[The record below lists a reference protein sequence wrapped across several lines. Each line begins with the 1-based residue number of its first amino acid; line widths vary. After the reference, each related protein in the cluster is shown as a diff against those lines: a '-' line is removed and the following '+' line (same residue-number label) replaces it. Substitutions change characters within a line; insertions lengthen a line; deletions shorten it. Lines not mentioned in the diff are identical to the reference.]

1 MIGDY
6 KYFQH
11 HHQPKPCQFCGRM
24 AGYAPLDEMES
35 HGVGVFF
42 CEPCQAEFLYYQGG
56 DLASSS
62 LYTTVNHR
70 MYRWTVTSGGH
81 GQIWYV
87 KEPGIPGKKKN
98 EGLEAVKSFDPSKG
112 DIVPQLTPSN
122 INEKLRTWLVFL

>member
-1 MIGDY
+1 
-6 KYFQH
+6 
-11 HHQPKPCQFCGRM
+11 M

-42 CEPCQAEFLYYQGG
+42 CHPCKAEYLYFQSG

-62 LYTTVNHR
+62 LYTEINGR
-70 MYRWTVTSGGH
+70 MYRWTMAYGGC
-81 GQIWYV
+81 GMLWFV

-98 EGLEAVKSFDPSKG
+98 EGLEAVKSFDPDKG

-122 INEKLRTWLVFL
+122 INEKLRTYLVFL